1 MLAGLL
7 FATTDADDRPD
18 SLAATLPIGGVTLIA
33 FQARLLVA
41 AGATQIVIV
50 VSRLTPELLGAVNRL
65 TRRGV
70 AVDTVRGPAE
80 ALAKLHPLARVL
92 WLADGLVTTG
102 AVIEALRDR
111 NGDALLVAPEGEELE
126 RIGPNAVWAG
136 AAAIDPQRIADVAK
150 LPSEYD
156 FASALLRATAQHG
169 AEQVPLPDTAVRE
182 GHGIQHSARALVA
195 KGRSA
200 LTAALGNRAN
210 WVDRFLLAP
219 LARLVLP
226 PLVARGLPAIGLAAF
241 GTLLSA
247 AGLGAIALGW
257 CASGLGAVVVALALL
272 GLADLLG
279 WLRDERMLVTILRWL
294 QPASVVLAVLILGW
308 QTSVMAATQTALLL
322 AGGTVI
328 AGALAERAA
337 GATQRRLW
345 WAIPTAYP
353 LILLPAAIAGY
364 ATVGLAVAGAYATVS
379 LGFAIEALRVRIAG

>member
-18 SLAATLPIGGVTLIA
+18 SLAATLPIGGVTLVE

-50 VSRLTPELLGAVNRL
+50 VSRITPELHGAVNRL

-102 AVIEALRDR
+102 AVIETLRDR
-111 NGDALLVAPEGEELE
+111 PGDALLVSPDGDELE
-126 RIGPNAVWAG
+126 RIDPDAVWAG

-150 LPSEYD
+150 LPTEYD
-156 FASALLRATAQHG
+156 FASTLLRATAQHG
-169 AEQVPLPDTAVRE
+169 AEQIALPDTALRE
-182 GHGIQHSARALVA
+182 GHGIQHSAKALVA

-200 LTAALGNRAN
+200 LTAALGGRTN

-219 LARLVLP
+219 LAKLVLP
-226 PLVARGLPAIGLAAF
+226 PLVARGLPALGLAAV
-241 GTLLSA
+241 GTLL
-247 AGLGAIALGW
+247 GLGGLGSIALGW
-257 CASGLGAVVVALALL
+257 AASGLGAVVVSLAML

-279 WLRDERMLVTILRWL
+279 WLRDERLLVRVLRWL
-294 QPASVVLAVLILGW
+294 QPVTVGLAVLLLGW
-308 QTSVMAATQTALLL
+308 KTSFFAATQTALLL
-322 AGGTVI
+322 AVGTVI
-328 AGALAERAA
+328 AGVLTERAA
-337 GATQRRLW
+337 SAAQRRLW

-353 LILLPAAIAGY
+353 LILLPAAIAGQ
-364 ATVGLAVAGAYATVS
+364 ATIGLAVAGLYATVT
-379 LGFAIEALRVRIAG
+379 LGFAIEALRTRIAG